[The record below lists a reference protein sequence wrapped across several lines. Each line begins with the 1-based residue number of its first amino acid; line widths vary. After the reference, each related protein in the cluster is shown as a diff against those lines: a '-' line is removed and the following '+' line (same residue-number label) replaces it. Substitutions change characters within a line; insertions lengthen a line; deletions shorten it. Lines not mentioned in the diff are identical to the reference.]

1 MANFFPLNVGYFEVE
16 IRFPTYYFKF
26 ESFQG
31 IYQQNAISQ
40 LFFQRFMHI
49 NDYPPL
55 RYYNFSDKYCAQ
67 LEIPDPSTQN
77 ELQKIFF
84 SNLSNNNSTSDYI
97 VGEVIDE
104 NAEFIYLII
113 DQNRIQTVNR
123 MFLQGT
129 LEIYKFAYQELWSL
143 TQNAYSYIR
152 NLQMANSFLEKQLT
166 EYSTYIECYKQS
178 VINMHTQALNKDT
191 QLAKL
196 LEEAQ
201 KNIAP
206 KKPACKV
213 NVKIDA
219 PPMDCLLCYSNPK
232 SIVFLPCGHILACKS
247 CATEKLNI
255 SLGKVINQR
264 RTPRNCPLCN
274 QAIKEAREVFV

>member
-1 MANFFPLNVGYFEVE
+1 MANFFFPSAGYFEVE

-49 NDYPPL
+49 SDYPPL
-55 RYYNFSDKYCAQ
+55 RYYSFSDKYCAQ
-67 LEIPDPSTQN
+67 LEVPDPSTQN

-84 SNLSNNNSTSDYI
+84 CNLCNNNANSDYI
-97 VGEVIDE
+97 VAEAVDE
-104 NAEFIYLII
+104 GAEFIYLII
-113 DQNRIQTVNR
+113 DQNRIPTVNR

-143 TQNAYSYIR
+143 TPNAFTYIR
-152 NLQMANSFLEKQLT
+152 NLQVVNSFLEKQLT

-178 VINMHTQALNKDT
+178 VTSMHTQALTKDV

-196 LEEAQ
+196 LDEAQ
-201 KNIAP
+201 KKNAP
-206 KKPACKV
+206 KKPVRKV
-213 NVKIDA
+213 NVKIEV
-219 PPMDCLLCYSNPK
+219 PPMDCLLCCSNPK
-232 SIVFLPCGHILACKS
+232 NIVFLPCGHVVACKS
-247 CATEKLNI
+247 CATEKLDI
-255 SLGKVINQR
+255 VLGKVINQR
-264 RTPRNCPLCN
+264 RTPRNCPLCI
-274 QAIKEAREVFV
+274 QAIKEAREVFI